1 MLDASGDEF
10 VLIDW
15 LGLGKLNQST
25 LRRLTGLLTNGFL
38 YHQIH
43 LSVTILARL
52 GLRISLRQ
60 KGKRDTRLKLTLNS
74 QVVIPRLVKW
84 RIVATTLRHSFF
96 ALFVPFVM
104 DCTRQEHHIVYHFV
118 MIPS

>member
-43 LSVTILARL
+43 LSVTILARY
-52 GLRISLRQ
+52 
-60 KGKRDTRLKLTLNS
+60 KRDTRLKLTLNS

-104 DCTRQEHHIVYHFV
+104 DRTRQEHHIVYHFV
-118 MIPS
+118 MVPS